1 MTRALEIAVAV
12 FGVVFVTGVAVGILI
27 MVTIPRL
34 PALWP
39 SKARSTQQPPS
50 EWGTTDTLGT
60 GAPGSEVPPGS
71 ARSEEPDDRG
81 DYRWWAN
88 GR

>member
-1 MTRALEIAVAV
+1 MFRGLEIALAV

-27 MVTIPRL
+27 MVTIPHL

-39 SKARSTQQPPS
+39 SRARSAQQLPN
-50 EWGTTDTLGT
+50 EWGPTAPPGT
-60 GAPGSEVPPGS
+60 GAPGADVPPGP
-71 ARSEEPDDRG
+71 ARYEEPDERD
-81 DYRWWAN
+81 DQPWWAN

>member
-39 SKARSTQQPPS
+39 SKARSAQQPPN
-50 EWGTTDTLGT
+50 EWGTTAPLGT
-60 GAPGSEVPPGS
+60 GAPGPELPPGPP
-71 ARSEEPDDRG
+71 RYEEPDGRD
-81 DYRWWAN
+81 DQPWWAN

>member
-1 MTRALEIAVAV
+1 MIRGLEIAVAV

-34 PALWP
+34 PGPWP
-39 SKARSTQQPPS
+39 RKARSAQPLPN
-50 EWGTTDTLGT
+50 EWGTTAPLGT
-60 GAPGSEVPPGS
+60 GAPGSEVPPGP
-71 ARSEEPDDRG
+71 ARYEEPDDR
-81 DYRWWAN
+81 DDQPWWAN